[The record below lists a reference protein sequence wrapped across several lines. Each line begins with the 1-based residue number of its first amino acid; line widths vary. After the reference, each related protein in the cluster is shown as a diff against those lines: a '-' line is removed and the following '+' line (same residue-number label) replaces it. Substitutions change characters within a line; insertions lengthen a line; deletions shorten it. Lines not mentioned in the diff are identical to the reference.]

1 MLGHNLNHSDPRPPR
16 GQPGEV
22 GGSITVS
29 TGARFGSRGALLGG
43 DAAGSLAAIWAC
55 PEVGACLGS
64 ASFRSIVP
72 GFTGPLH
79 AETTA
84 TSWGST

>member
-1 MLGHNLNHSDPRPPR
+1 MFYYVYTDHA
-16 GQPGEV
+16 QYT
-22 GGSITVS
+22 IKIY
-29 TGARFGSRGALLGG
+29 AKMALFPLILAGPLSVLFIIG

-55 PEVGACLGS
+55 PAVGACLGS

-79 AETTA
+79 AETTT

>member
-1 MLGHNLNHSDPRPPR
+1 MSRR
-16 GQPGEV
+16 GSGICGATPLWRR
-22 GGSITVS
+22 SNTYP
-29 TGARFGSRGALLGG
+29 GARFGRCGALLGG